1 MLTLMFIDVAGVA
14 SHLPV
19 IEGNTA
25 RETNRNQTLM
35 ETDMKKLA
43 LTTLLALSVAVPA
56 VADSVH
62 NETAQKIFEQ
72 LAGEK
77 GASGNSD

>member
-1 MLTLMFIDVAGVA
+1 
-14 SHLPV
+14 
-19 IEGNTA
+19 
-25 RETNRNQTLM
+25 
-35 ETDMKKLA
+35 MKKLA